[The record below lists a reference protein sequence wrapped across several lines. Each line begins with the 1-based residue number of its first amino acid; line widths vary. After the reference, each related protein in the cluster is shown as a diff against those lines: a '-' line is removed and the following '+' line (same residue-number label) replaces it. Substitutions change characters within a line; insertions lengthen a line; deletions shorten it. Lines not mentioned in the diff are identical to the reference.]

1 MTDEDNDTPEGA
13 GMSDDDLRRLRPDR
27 GGPVE
32 PHDPSVLAREKERL
46 MSMIDQRV
54 QEPPSPY
61 RVAGV
66 EPRLGYLDE
75 VAALEYLTRVF
86 GFREQR
92 EARFGTGV
100 GDDIMF
106 AWLEAGDG
114 SIMVSR
120 VDHNTHQV
128 YSPREL
134 GHATAILNV
143 AVRDIDSH
151 YAHAVAEG
159 ADITMELQDA
169 FYGYRRYE
177 ATDLEG
183 NRWHFNESLDNVR
196 ARGGRVE
203 DRDGDD

>member
-1 MTDEDNDTPEGA
+1 MTDDETQEEPTHRL
-13 GMSDDDLRRLRPDR
+13 GMSDDEFRRLRPDQGR
-27 GGPVE
+27 PVE

-46 MSMIDQRV
+46 MSIIDERHD
-54 QEPPSPY
+54 EPM
-61 RVAGV
+61 VTQGGVTGV
-66 EPRLGYLDE
+66 EPRLGYVDE

-86 GFREQR
+86 GFRERR

-106 AWLEAGDG
+106 AWLDAGET
-114 SIMVSR
+114 SIMIRR
-120 VDHNTHQV
+120 VDHDTHQV
-128 YSPREL
+128 YSPQEV

-143 AVRDIDSH
+143 SVHDIDSH

-159 ADITMELQDA
+159 ATVTMELEDA

-183 NRWHFNESLDNVR
+183 NRWHFNESLENIR
-196 ARGGRVE
+196 ARGIA
-203 DRDGDD
+203 